1 MVIELNG
8 KPFKPLLAAPAD
20 VFTCP
25 FPAGVTP
32 KLDGLR
38 VVIIDGQPKTR
49 SLKRVKNKNI
59 LETLRGI
66 PHMFDG
72 EIIAN
77 TNTFQD
83 STTAVMKV
91 DAETPWTYYVFDLVL
106 PDQPNAPY
114 TTRINK
120 LREIFE
126 TEALPPQLKLLEPTY
141 VHERTHLEE
150 LVQMHLARGYEG
162 TIVREPSSP
171 NKCGRRTLREG
182 YLLKIKTFEDD
193 EAKIVGFEELMSN
206 QNEATINALGLT
218 ERSSH
223 KENKVPANML
233 GAFVVEAL
241 KDPTKIFKVGSGFT
255 HAQRVE
261 IWNNRELYL
270 GKILKYKHFP
280 QGVKSLPRHPI
291 YLGIRDPDDMSI

>member
-1 MVIELNG
+1 MTFELGG

-20 VFTCP
+20 LFTCP

-126 TEALPPQLKLLEPTY
+126 TENLPPQVKLLEPTY
-141 VHERTHLEE
+141 VYEREHLESIIQSHLEE
-150 LVQMHLARGYEG
+150 GYEG
-162 TIVREPSSP
+162 TIVREPGSP
-171 NKCGRRTLREG
+171 YKCGRSTLREG
-182 YLLKIKTFEDD
+182 YLLKIKTFVDS
-193 EAKIVGFEELMSN
+193 EARIIGAEELMSN

-223 KENKVPANML
+223 MENKVAAIML
-233 GAFVVEAL
+233 GALVVEDL
-241 KDPTKIFKVGSGFT
+241 TDSSKVFKVGSGFT
-255 HAQRVE
+255 HVQRVE
-261 IWNNRELYL
+261 IWNNLELYL

-280 QGVKSLPRHPI
+280 QGVKDLPRHPI
-291 YLGIRDPDDMSI
+291 YLGIRDPDDMS